1 MTNTA
6 RLPTSLCRRIL
17 LHFGMPPQ
25 PSPTLETLRLLVT
38 RYTRIVP
45 WESAS
50 RIVRRASHADSHDRF
65 LAGAAFWQSHFVTG
79 SGGTCY
85 ESNYAFWGLLLRL
98 GYAGYLTINDMGENV
113 GCHSAI
119 VVWLDGQK
127 WLVDVGFP
135 LYTCIPINP
144 NQETSA
150 ECPIMNYR
158 LLPQGGDSYLLQ
170 RESLSRVHSFTLR
183 DKPVADDEYR
193 AIGRHDYRHDGGQ
206 FLNEVVIH
214 KVVDEQLWRFHSD
227 VRPLCLQQFVTGE
240 RQDQKLG
247 DDPAAA
253 LAAKF
258 GMSRDMLVEA
268 MAILGAAC

>member
-6 RLPTSLCRRIL
+6 PLPTSLCRRIL
-17 LHFGMPPQ
+17 LHFGMRPQ
-25 PSPTLETLRLLVT
+25 PPPTLETLQLLVA

-50 RIVRRASHADSHDRF
+50 RIARRARHESAADCAV
-65 LAGAAFWQSHFVTG
+65 LGAAFWQSHFDTG

-85 ESNYAFWGLLLRL
+85 ESNYAFWGLLRRL

-127 WLVDVGFP
+127 WLVDVGLP
-135 LYTCIPINP
+135 LYAALPIPVSGASETDSPFFRYTMQAQTINRYAILREP
-144 NQETSA
+144 H
-150 ECPIMNYR
+150 
-158 LLPQGGDSYLLQ
+158 PQ
-170 RESLSRVHSFTLR
+170 R
-183 DKPVADDEYR
+183 DAFQLVDEPVADEMYR
-193 AIGRHDYRHDGGQ
+193 RATVRDYQPKTGL
-206 FLNEVVIH
+206 FLQEVVIN

-227 VRPLCLQQFVTGE
+227 VRPLCLQQFVAGE

-247 DDPAAA
+247 DDPAAE

-268 MAILGAAC
+268 MVILGAAC